1 MNFHTIANFL
11 SRHFTLIL
19 LGSFVVG
26 VSFPGLARVPTHV
39 ITVLLALQVF
49 FSCFNV
55 EMGDVREIRL
65 FSAIAFYLGR
75 FILLPLAIFAFLDV
89 LGCSYS
95 YKVSIFLLILLPV
108 GVSTPAFTSILNGN
122 ISLSLFLVI
131 LSSLLCPFVVPGLF
145 DLVAGKH
152 LAIDIAAMFTTLV
165 LLILLPVIAHLPIRR
180 NIGAVAWIKRN
191 NPALVIPL
199 AAGTFVLAIAHQREF
214 LLRNWQVSMVALM
227 VSLAVFLLLYVIIWL
242 LSYREAWRNRLSY
255 TLSSGLNNISLG
267 IVLALLYLSSDVAV
281 FLVVANISWV
291 VALIPFRR
299 WLSLHAPVV

>member
-1 MNFHTIANFL
+1 LNFQTIANFL

-26 VSFPGLARVPTHV
+26 ASFPGLARVPTHV

-65 FSAIAFYLGR
+65 FSAMAFYLGR
-75 FILLPLAIFAFLDV
+75 FILLPLAIFAVLDV

-145 DLVAGKH
+145 ELVAGKH
-152 LAIDIAAMFTTLV
+152 LAIDIMAMFTTLV

-180 NIGAVAWIKRN
+180 NIRAVAWIRRN

-214 LLRNWQVSMVALM
+214 LLRNWQVSMVALV

-242 LSYREAWRNRLSY
+242 LSYREEWRNKISY

-281 FLVVANISWV
+281 FLVVANVSWV
-291 VALIPFRR
+291 VALIPLRR
-299 WLSLHAPVV
+299 WLSFHTPIV